1 MRFDHRI
8 LFYFLQL
15 RALLKKMPLM
25 ASVTNLG
32 NFWKPRR
39 KTLQGILYLN
49 GLWEVTNPYWTR
61 LGKIVQL

>member
-1 MRFDHRI
+1 
-8 LFYFLQL
+8 
-15 RALLKKMPLM
+15 M

-32 NFWKPRR
+32 KFWKPRR

-49 GLWEVTNPYWTR
+49 GLYEVTNPYWTR